1 MVMGWTAALSPAHS
15 ASMPSEITSHRGAE
29 QSRQSRRSAKDL
41 PHHRRQNS
49 EFSTLAAMY
58 KNAVPLTVRRP
69 TVAGDR
75 YAVKGVLSS

>member
-1 MVMGWTAALSPAHS
+1 MTHEYPRDS
-15 ASMPSEITSHRGAE
+15 
-29 QSRQSRRSAKDL
+29 
-41 PHHRRQNS
+41 RQNS

-75 YAVKGVLSS
+75 YAVNGVLSS

>member
-1 MVMGWTAALSPAHS
+1 MYGPILL
-15 ASMPSEITSHRGAE
+15 E
-29 QSRQSRRSAKDL
+29 QAPDT
-41 PHHRRQNS
+41 RQNS